1 MFKPRLNRKQRE
13 VLIDLKVLMADL
25 EPGITS
31 EKLDLIDVLK
41 EQYNVKIFNYT
52 RCTIE
57 DMRDRLEA
65 MSEKDR
71 FNVFTHAILTALEKD
86 LTPRETRVLQAY
98 YDMVSLED
106 ALKMQKLVDK
116 YSDTPF
122 DVKSLYVKDTASD
135 AVLDESIMMLETF
148 KDKSEDDIDESLLMK
163 MKKGPIKKVWTEVMK
178 LWEAVKDPKSDKAM
192 KALSIGALLYLISPL
207 DVIPDVIPILGLTD
221 DAGVIIYAMTQINK
235 FKQLKGKNKDQK
247 EPLK

>member
-1 MFKPRLNRKQRE
+1 MFKPRLNRKQKE
-13 VLIDLKVLMADL
+13 VLIDLIVLMADL

-41 EQYNVKIFNYT
+41 EQYNLKVFNYT

-57 DMRDRLEA
+57 EMRNRLES
-65 MSEKDR
+65 MSDKDR
-71 FNVFTHAILTALEKD
+71 FNILSYAILTALEKD
-86 LTPRETRVLQAY
+86 LTPREKRVLQAY
-98 YDMVSLED
+98 FDMISLED

-116 YSDTPF
+116 YGQVTF
-122 DVKSLYVKDTASD
+122 DVKTLYVKDSASNS
-135 AVLDESIMMLETF
+135 VLDESIMMLEEY
-148 KDKSEDDIDESLLMK
+148 KDKSEEDIDESLLMK
-163 MKKGPIKKVWTEVMK
+163 MKRGPIKKVWTEVMK

-221 DAGVIIYAMTQINK
+221 DAGIIIYAMTQINK
-235 FKQLKGKNKDQK
+235 FRQLKGQDK
-247 EPLK
+247 ER

>member
-1 MFKPRLNRKQRE
+1 MFKPRLNRKQKE
-13 VLIDLKVLMADL
+13 VLIDLIVLMADL

-41 EQYNVKIFNYT
+41 EQYNVKVFNYT

-57 DMRDRLEA
+57 EMRDRLES
-65 MSEKDR
+65 MGDKDR
-71 FNVFTHAILTALEKD
+71 FNILSYAILTALEKD
-86 LTPRETRVLQAY
+86 LTPREKRVLQAY
-98 YDMVSLED
+98 FDMISLED

-116 YSDTPF
+116 YGQVTF
-122 DVKSLYVKDTASD
+122 DVKTLYVKDSASNS
-135 AVLDESIMMLETF
+135 VLDESIMMLEEY
-148 KDKSEDDIDESLLMK
+148 KDKSEEDIDESLLMK
-163 MKKGPIKKVWTEVMK
+163 MKRGPIKKVWTEVMK

-221 DAGVIIYAMTQINK
+221 DAGIIIYAMTQINK
-235 FKQLKGKNKDQK
+235 FRQLKGQDK
-247 EPLK
+247 ER

>member
-1 MFKPRLNRKQRE
+1 MFKPRLNRKQKE

-41 EQYNVKIFNYT
+41 EQYNVKVFNYT

-57 DMRDRLEA
+57 EMRDRLES
-65 MSEKDR
+65 MGDKDR
-71 FNVFTHAILTALEKD
+71 FNILSYAILTALEKD
-86 LTPRETRVLQAY
+86 LTPREKRVLQAY
-98 YDMVSLED
+98 FDMISLED

-116 YSDTPF
+116 YGQVTF
-122 DVKSLYVKDTASD
+122 DVKTLYVKDSASNS
-135 AVLDESIMMLETF
+135 VLDESIMMLEEY
-148 KDKSEDDIDESLLMK
+148 KDKSEEDIDESLLMK
-163 MKKGPIKKVWTEVMK
+163 MKRGPIKKVWTEVMK

-221 DAGVIIYAMTQINK
+221 DAGIIIYAITQINK
-235 FKQLKGKNKDQK
+235 FRQLKGQDK
-247 EPLK
+247 E

>member
-1 MFKPRLNRKQRE
+1 MFKPRLNRKQKE
-13 VLIDLKVLMADL
+13 VLIDLTVLMADL

-41 EQYNVKIFNYT
+41 EQYNLKVFNYT

-57 DMRDRLEA
+57 EMRNRLES
-65 MSEKDR
+65 MSDKDR
-71 FNVFTHAILTALEKD
+71 FNILSYAILTALEKD
-86 LTPRETRVLQAY
+86 LTPREKRVLQAY
-98 YDMVSLED
+98 FDMISLED

-116 YSDTPF
+116 YGQVTF
-122 DVKSLYVKDTASD
+122 DVKTLYVKDSASNS
-135 AVLDESIMMLETF
+135 VLDESIMMLEEY
-148 KDKSEDDIDESLLMK
+148 KDKSEEDIDESLLMK
-163 MKKGPIKKVWTEVMK
+163 MKRGPIKKVWTEVMK

-221 DAGVIIYAMTQINK
+221 DAGIIIYAMTQINK
-235 FKQLKGKNKDQK
+235 FRQLKGQDK
-247 EPLK
+247 ER

>member
-1 MFKPRLNRKQRE
+1 MFKPRLNRKQKE
-13 VLIDLKVLMADL
+13 VLIDLIVLMADL

-41 EQYNVKIFNYT
+41 EQYNVKVFNYT

-57 DMRDRLEA
+57 EMRDRLES
-65 MSEKDR
+65 MGDKDR
-71 FNVFTHAILTALEKD
+71 FNILSYAILTALEKD
-86 LTPRETRVLQAY
+86 LTPREKRVLQAY
-98 YDMVSLED
+98 FDMISLED

-116 YSDTPF
+116 YGQVTF
-122 DVKSLYVKDTASD
+122 DVKTLYVKDSASNS
-135 AVLDESIMMLETF
+135 VLDESIMMLEEY
-148 KDKSEDDIDESLLMK
+148 KDKSEEDIDETLLMK
-163 MKKGPIKKVWTEVMK
+163 MKRGPIKKVWTEVMK

-221 DAGVIIYAMTQINK
+221 DAGIIIYAMTQINK
-235 FKQLKGKNKDQK
+235 FRQLKGQDK
-247 EPLK
+247 ER